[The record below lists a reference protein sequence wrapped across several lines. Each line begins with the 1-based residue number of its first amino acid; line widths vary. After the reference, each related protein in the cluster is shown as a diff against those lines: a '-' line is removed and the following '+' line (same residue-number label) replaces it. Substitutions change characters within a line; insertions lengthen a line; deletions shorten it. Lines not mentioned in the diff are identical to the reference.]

1 MTITITKRGYW
12 CLRVVYT
19 SCQGL
24 ESDGRNF
31 LAAIV
36 RVSFKFKLS
45 NVTIGDNFKS
55 QCFKRDLQNSLFRIV
70 NMTTLRKLLIIKKK
84 KTLGNTTHNFFL
96 EYFQSLRAKK

>member
-36 RVSFKFKLS
+36 LPGDQEGLFKLA
-45 NVTIGDNFKS
+45 VQLRHF
-55 QCFKRDLQNSLFRIV
+55 FNSVIYNTATGYV
-70 NMTTLRKLLIIKKK
+70 LLV
-84 KTLGNTTHNFFL
+84 
-96 EYFQSLRAKK
+96 YFTNI

>member
-36 RVSFKFKLS
+36 P
-45 NVTIGDNFKS
+45 
-55 QCFKRDLQNSLFRIV
+55 
-70 NMTTLRKLLIIKKK
+70 
-84 KTLGNTTHNFFL
+84 
-96 EYFQSLRAKK
+96 LRAKKVGHQISVSFEKFDVAQALLSFFFDTIPADSLNIYVIYMYYGGQ

>member
-24 ESDGRNF
+24 ESDGRNY

-36 RVSFKFKLS
+36 P
-45 NVTIGDNFKS
+45 
-55 QCFKRDLQNSLFRIV
+55 
-70 NMTTLRKLLIIKKK
+70 
-84 KTLGNTTHNFFL
+84 
-96 EYFQSLRAKK
+96 QSLPFKNAVDVASNEERFTLANAANLKTYYGTTEFRADLKFD

>member
-1 MTITITKRGYW
+1 MTTTITKRGYW

-36 RVSFKFKLS
+36 HIQQEEEDEEESEEDIIVKVAFKDLS
-45 NVTIGDNFKS
+45 VRLKFSRN
-55 QCFKRDLQNSLFRIV
+55 QQ
-70 NMTTLRKLLIIKKK
+70 
-84 KTLGNTTHNFFL
+84 
-96 EYFQSLRAKK
+96 

>member
-36 RVSFKFKLS
+36 H
-45 NVTIGDNFKS
+45 IGFAISIETAPVD
-55 QCFKRDLQNSLFRIV
+55 
-70 NMTTLRKLLIIKKK
+70 
-84 KTLGNTTHNFFL
+84 
-96 EYFQSLRAKK
+96 

>member
-36 RVSFKFKLS
+36 QNNENILSLLFKNLQGYWQ
-45 NVTIGDNFKS
+45 NDERPNTIICGYYWE
-55 QCFKRDLQNSLFRIV
+55 Q
-70 NMTTLRKLLIIKKK
+70 KKVGHQRHC
-84 KTLGNTTHNFFL
+84 LDF
-96 EYFQSLRAKK
+96 

>member
-1 MTITITKRGYW
+1 MTIMITKRGYW

-36 RVSFKFKLS
+36 
-45 NVTIGDNFKS
+45 
-55 QCFKRDLQNSLFRIV
+55 QNSKIDCVTVIEMF
-70 NMTTLRKLLIIKKK
+70 
-84 KTLGNTTHNFFL
+84 NF
-96 EYFQSLRAKK
+96 ECQS

>member
-36 RVSFKFKLS
+36 PAFSKKGWQISLEECGADTASVKFTGIGRLRRYYLS
-45 NVTIGDNFKS
+45 CFKS
-55 QCFKRDLQNSLFRIV
+55 MVR
-70 NMTTLRKLLIIKKK
+70 LRR
-84 KTLGNTTHNFFL
+84 GDP
-96 EYFQSLRAKK
+96 SGC

>member
-24 ESDGRNF
+24 ESDGLNF

-36 RVSFKFKLS
+36 HKVKYSVQLNTVNSDTVLVSIL
-45 NVTIGDNFKS
+45 
-55 QCFKRDLQNSLFRIV
+55 
-70 NMTTLRKLLIIKKK
+70 
-84 KTLGNTTHNFFL
+84 
-96 EYFQSLRAKK
+96 

>member
-1 MTITITKRGYW
+1 MTMTITKRGYW

-36 RVSFKFKLS
+36 QYVTVDTSKTHS
-45 NVTIGDNFKS
+45 NSTIVRIRYKIETGTVK
-55 QCFKRDLQNSLFRIV
+55 CFEF
-70 NMTTLRKLLIIKKK
+70 II
-84 KTLGNTTHNFFL
+84 NC
-96 EYFQSLRAKK
+96 